1 MAACAASVRR
11 LLGVQSSK
19 PQQTSQVDHLLLIH
33 LQRCNGGATSRCQ
46 ADKQGKVVAPH
57 KMFGPTLLPR
67 VEEGHESTVKGIRT
81 FDLIIFVTVT
91 RWAGQGESI
100 QPCAPTFGPRH
111 NMLYSKRTRHKAVR
125 GVTVLTAPL
134 RTCKHGL
141 SLRRR
146 DPFRLHT
153 PAV

>member
-33 LQRCNGGATSRCQ
+33 LQRYDNSATSRGQ

-57 KMFGPTLLPR
+57 KMFGPALLPR
-67 VEEGHESTVKGIRT
+67 VEEGHESAVKGIHN

-91 RWAGQGESI
+91 CWAG
-100 QPCAPTFGPRH
+100 
-111 NMLYSKRTRHKAVR
+111 
-125 GVTVLTAPL
+125 
-134 RTCKHGL
+134 
-141 SLRRR
+141 
-146 DPFRLHT
+146 
-153 PAV
+153 

>member
-1 MAACAASVRR
+1 MASFAAPVRH

-33 LQRCNGGATSRCQ
+33 LQRYDGGAPSRCQ

-57 KMFGPTLLPR
+57 KMFGPALFPR
-67 VEEGHESTVKGIRT
+67 VEEGHESTVEGIST

-91 RWAGQGESI
+91 RWAGQGEII

-125 GVTVLTAPL
+125 SVTVLTASS

-141 SLRRR
+141 SLGRR

-153 PAV
+153 PVV